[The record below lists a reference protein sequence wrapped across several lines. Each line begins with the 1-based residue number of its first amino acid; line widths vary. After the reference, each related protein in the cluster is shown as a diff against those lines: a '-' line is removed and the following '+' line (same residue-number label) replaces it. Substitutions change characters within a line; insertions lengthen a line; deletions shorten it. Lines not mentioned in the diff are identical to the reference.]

1 MKVQLANKEVNT
13 RAYGLLF
20 DDNGECEGEK
30 ELFSSLLDAGKIV
43 EVKAKQK
50 KKAKE

>member
-13 RAYGLLF
+13 TAYGLLF

-43 EVKAKQK
+43 EVKAKAK
-50 KKAKE
+50 KKTK